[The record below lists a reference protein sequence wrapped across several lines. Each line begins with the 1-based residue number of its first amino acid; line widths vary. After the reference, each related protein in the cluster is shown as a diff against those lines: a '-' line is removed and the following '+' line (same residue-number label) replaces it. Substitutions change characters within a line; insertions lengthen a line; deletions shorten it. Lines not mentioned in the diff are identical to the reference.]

1 MDFFETWLGIN
12 PDHGSG
18 SLEALWVV
26 ALLVAVGAFLMRRRI
41 GTQMRALLRANAR
54 RR

>member
-1 MDFFETWLGIN
+1 MDFFETWFGID

-26 ALLVAVGAFLMRRRI
+26 ALLAAIGAFLMRRRI
-41 GTQMRALLRANAR
+41 SAQLRVWLRVNDR
-54 RR
+54 R

>member
-1 MDFFETWLGIN
+1 MDFFETWLGIS
-12 PDHGSG
+12 PDHGDG

-41 GTQMRALLRANAR
+41 GAQLRALR
-54 RR
+54 RNNDKRR